1 MKVLYDPD
9 KDILQISFNKAV
21 IEETAQLA
29 PGLILDYDEDGKVIG
44 LELRKASKRL
54 DSAQEIT
61 YIVGSA
67 NTDKPP
73 FKGGLSGYLD

>member
-9 KDILQISFNKAV
+9 KDILQISFNKAI

-44 LELRKASKRL
+44 LELRKASNRL
-54 DSAQEIT
+54 EDPQEIT
-61 YIVGSA
+61 YVVGSA

-73 FKGGLSGYLD
+73 LSSGSDG